1 MSLIAPQHAKYW
13 LTLVWAG
20 AIVQR
25 ARKEGRIR
33 EDFAFH
39 TIIKEINKFRAGC
52 GVLMSYDW
60 ISVPLV
66 YTQVVT
72 LAVYTFFLASL
83 MGRQFLD
90 PAKAIPGHEADMV
103 VPVFT
108 FLQFFFYMGWFKVA
122 EALINPFGEDDDDFE
137 SNYLIDRDLQVSYL
151 IVDEMHAEHPE
162 LVRDQFWEEGVP
174 DELPYT
180 LAAQRTRTGEPWAES
195 TADITMSPRQSE
207 FLKEESEEEIIRG
220 FDTEDICLRE
230 NCEKSLSSSQMMA
243 SLEQRRNEST
253 GSILRMFAN
262 SKSSSRNDLQ
272 RIESGVS
279 VISSAIRRKRKKSK
293 NSSVMSDRKSSHPFL
308 RRIPTDA
315 SEFHPLTESGTDS
328 EEELINIKGFHP
340 NALEEIAE
348 VEMKEKKMKQN
359 TE

>member
-1 MSLIAPQHAKYW
+1 M
-13 LTLVWAG
+13 WAG

-52 GVLMSYDW
+52 GMLMSYDW

-72 LAVYTFFLASL
+72 LAVYSFFLASL

-90 PAKAIPGHEADMV
+90 PAKKISGQEADMV

-137 SNYLIDRDLQVSYL
+137 SNYLIDRNLQVAYL

-162 LVRDQFWEEGVP
+162 LVKDQFWEEAGGGIP
-174 DELPYT
+174 AELPYT
-180 LAAQRTRTGEPWAES
+180 LAAEETRTGRPWAES
-195 TADITMSPRQSE
+195 TADVTISPRQSE
-207 FLKEESEEEIIRG
+207 FKREESEEEI
-220 FDTEDICLRE
+220 CLRE
-230 NCEKSLSSSQMMA
+230 NSQIV
-243 SLEQRRNEST
+243 SGIEQRRNESS
-253 GSILRMFAN
+253 GSILRMFTN
-262 SKSSSRNDLQ
+262 SKSSSRNDLP

-279 VISSAIRRKRKKSK
+279 VISNAIRRTRKRSRT
-293 NSSVMSDRKSSHPFL
+293 SVVMPVPDRKSSHPFL
-308 RRIPTDA
+308 TRIPTDA
-315 SEFHPLTESGTDS
+315 SEFQHLTESGTES
-328 EEELINIKGFHP
+328 EDELINIKGFDP
-340 NALEEIAE
+340 KALEEIAE
-348 VEMKEKKMKQN
+348 IELKEKKTVIK
-359 TE
+359 TED

>member
-1 MSLIAPQHAKYW
+1 
-13 LTLVWAG
+13 
-20 AIVQR
+20 
-25 ARKEGRIR
+25 
-33 EDFAFH
+33 
-39 TIIKEINKFRAGC
+39 
-52 GVLMSYDW
+52 MSYDW
-60 ISVPLV
+60 VSLPLV

-90 PAKAIPGHEADMV
+90 PAQQIPGHEADMV

-162 LVRDQFWEEGVP
+162 LVRDQFWEEGIP

-180 LAAQRTRTGEPWAES
+180 LAAQQTRSGQPWAES
-195 TADITMSPRQSE
+195 TADITMSPRLSE

-220 FDTEDICLRE
+220 FDPEDICLRE
-230 NCEKSLSSSQMMA
+230 NSKKSLTSSQMMA
-243 SLEQRRNEST
+243 SIEQRRNEST
-253 GSILRMFAN
+253 GSILRMFTN

-279 VISSAIRRKRKKSK
+279 VISSAIRRKRKRSK
-293 NSSVMSDRKSSHPFL
+293 NSSMLSDRKSSHPFL

-315 SEFHPLTESGTDS
+315 SEFQHLTESGTES

-348 VEMKEKKMKQN
+348 VEMKEKKMKQKIS
-359 TE
+359 E